1 MPILKKIFDLFLF
14 SSLFIAICAVVMVNQ
29 TYILLVQKPADL
41 HYLAFVFFSTICS
54 YNFHWILT
62 PRSSYQSYRL
72 NWAVQH
78 KGYHLYLFLGG
89 LLLSAYFFFYLSEDW
104 LWFGIAV
111 LITFLY
117 SAQKISFYPFTWFKR
132 NAVGKTIPLALV
144 WTYVTAILP
153 LIIEHVS
160 LKYDSLL
167 FCSSQ
172 FFFIFSICILF
183 DYRDKE
189 DDKAGGIRSLITYLS
204 EKGINFLFAVSI
216 LLSASFIFLMT
227 PGQILSGY
235 QIILLIPVFLMAFL
249 FNYAKK
255 NFSDYFYYFILDG
268 LMMLS
273 GILLLI
279 MKLF

>member
-1 MPILKKIFDLFLF
+1 VPILKKIFDLFLF
-14 SSLFIAICAVVMVNQ
+14 TSLFIALCAVVMVNQ
-29 TYILLVQKPADL
+29 TYILLIQKPADL
-41 HYLAFVFFSTICS
+41 HYLSFVFFSTLCS
-54 YNFHWILT
+54 YNFHWMLT
-62 PRSSYQSYRL
+62 PRTSYPSYRL

-78 KGYHLYLFLGG
+78 KGFHLFLFLAG

-104 LWFGIAV
+104 LWFGIAA

-117 SAQKISFYPFTWFKR
+117 SAQKISFHPFTWFKR

-153 LIIEHVS
+153 LIIENVS
-160 LKYDSLL
+160 ANFNSIL

-172 FFFIFSICILF
+172 FFFIFAICILF
-183 DYRDKE
+183 DYRDRE
-189 DDKAGGIRSLITYLS
+189 DDKAEGIRSLITYLR
-204 EKGINFLFAVSI
+204 EKGINILFTVSI
-216 LLSASFIFLMT
+216 LLSVSFIFCMI
-227 PGQILSGY
+227 PGEIPILY
-235 QIILLIPVFLMAFL
+235 LIILLIPVSLIAFL

-268 LMMLS
+268 LMMFS